1 MAQQHRQSGI
11 SPDNSGCRKQGT
23 VVSPSP
29 EHADLIASY
38 QKLVAEVNK
47 KTDLVRVASLKG
59 PQAMRAAMATAE
71 KAERRRDVMASKL
84 AALGVVLGD

>member
-1 MAQQHRQSGI
+1 M
-11 SPDNSGCRKQGT
+11 
-23 VVSPSP
+23 SPSP
-29 EHADLIASY
+29 EHAEMMASY

-47 KTDLVRVASLKG
+47 KTALVRVASLKG

-71 KAERRRDVMASKL
+71 KAERRRDVLASKL